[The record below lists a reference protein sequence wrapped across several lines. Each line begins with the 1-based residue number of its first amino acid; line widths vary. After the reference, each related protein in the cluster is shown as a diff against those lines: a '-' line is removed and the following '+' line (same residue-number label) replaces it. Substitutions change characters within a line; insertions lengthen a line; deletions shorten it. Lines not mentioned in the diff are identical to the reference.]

1 MLRYVVFF
9 LKTVALSSASLLQ
22 AILHS
27 LYARLIPENESI
39 NSAELKILII
49 QLGQIGD
56 FVLSVPL
63 FTGLRKV
70 YGDKLYLSVMLDQ
83 INSDLAVQTG
93 VIDKT
98 IVYNS
103 RKYSR
108 IKKKNRSTYP
118 FSGLDWKMFDKV
130 IWLRGDKNVF
140 YWVIINR
147 IPMKSIAIYANPLR
161 LTWLSLISKKP
172 NKKKYKHYL
181 ECLNEMF
188 KEIVPGYLAYDFN
201 RTPYMSLSP
210 NSQRE
215 IYIHIG
221 AGNVLRRWRLGNYSK
236 LCGQLL
242 EYDSA
247 IFINLLGSKADWS
260 IAEQIKNNTLLSKY
274 FTRIRNI
281 CGKRDLTE
289 LAETLSNGDL
299 FIGTDSGP
307 MHIAALS
314 GVPVV
319 ALMGPQSPQA
329 FGPWG
334 KQDIR
339 LLYKNYFCSP
349 CWQFA
354 CLHVMSGAGACVLA
368 IRPEEVFEEAKS
380 ILMKKVNY
388 EC

>member
-1 MLRYVVFF
+1 MFRYVTFF
-9 LKTVALSSASLLQ
+9 LKTVALSFASLLQ

-27 LYARLIPENESI
+27 LYERFIPENEI
-39 NSAELKILII
+39 NNRAEQKILVI

-63 FTGLRKV
+63 FAGLRKV
-70 YGDKLYLSVMLDQ
+70 YGNKLYLSVMLNQ
-83 INSDLAVQTG
+83 INSNLAIQTG

-98 IVYNS
+98 IIYNS
-103 RKYSR
+103 YKYSR
-108 IKKKNRSTYP
+108 TKKKDRSKYIFP
-118 FSGLDWKMFDKV
+118 GLDWKMFDKV
-130 IWLRGDKNVF
+130 IWLRGDRNVF
-140 YWVIINR
+140 YQVIRNR
-147 IPMKSIAIYANPLR
+147 VPMKSIAIYANPLR
-161 LTWLSLISKKP
+161 LTWLSLISRKS
-172 NKKKYKHYL
+172 NKRKYKHYL
-181 ECLNEMF
+181 EYLNEMF
-188 KEIVPGYLAYDFN
+188 KEIVPGNLTYDFN
-201 RTPYMSLSP
+201 KMPFTSLSQD
-210 NSQRE
+210 SQGVV
-215 IYIHIG
+215 YIHIG
-221 AGNVLRRWRLGNYSK
+221 AGNVLRKWQVENYSK
-236 LCGQLL
+236 LCEQLL
-242 EYDSA
+242 EYDSD

-260 IAEQIKNNTLLSKY
+260 IAEQIKNNVLLSGY

-281 CGKRDLTE
+281 CGKKDLTE
-289 LAETLSNGDL
+289 LAETLSKGDL

-319 ALMGPQSPQA
+319 ALMGPQSPQV

-334 KQDIR
+334 RQDIR